1 MKFALA
7 ALVFV
12 LGCGASLEQLRARE
26 LCYSHAESAAQARVD
41 AECSEGLAA
50 CASTDDIF
58 AELQA
63 SQEACK

>member
-1 MKFALA
+1 MKFALL
-7 ALVFV
+7 ALA

-41 AECSEGLAA
+41 AECAEGLAA

-58 AELQA
+58 AELQR
-63 SQEACK
+63 SQEACE